1 MTKSKAALDAWKRA
15 DADARIAEARLL
27 AVWELYEKG
36 LVAGPD
42 ESLLREVTRL
52 RSLSNER
59 LMAAML
65 VLGAAMADIKVVEA
79 RRPTD
84 TV

>member
-1 MTKSKAALDAWKRA
+1 MNGSKSALEAWKRA

-27 AVWELYEKG
+27 AVWELHEKN
-36 LVAGPD
+36 LVAPPD
-42 ESLLREVTRL
+42 ENLLREVSRL
-52 RSLSNER
+52 RAVANER

-65 VLGAAMADIKVVEA
+65 VLGAATAAAK
-79 RRPTD
+79 RPTD

>member
-1 MTKSKAALDAWKRA
+1 MSPSKSALDSWKRA

-36 LVAGPD
+36 LVNGPD
-42 ESLLREVTRL
+42 EALLREVGRL
-52 RSLSNER
+52 RGVANEK
-59 LMAAML
+59 LMAAMVTL
-65 VLGAAMADIKVVEA
+65 AMSVSAAPAA
-79 RRPTD
+79 RRDTD